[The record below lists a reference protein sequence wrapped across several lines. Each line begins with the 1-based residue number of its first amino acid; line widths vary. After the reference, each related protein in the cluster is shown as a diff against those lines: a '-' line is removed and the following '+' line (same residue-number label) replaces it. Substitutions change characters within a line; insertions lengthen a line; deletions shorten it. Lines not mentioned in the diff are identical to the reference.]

1 MWLYLRQ
8 CLRFC
13 TALQGSD
20 ICSFNVNSFYITE
33 LYFASCLCMNCLCF
47 RYGEGDDEN
56 KTFHNIKE
64 LLLDCMGNPVRKY
77 IIFFCTQ
84 HWLIFS
90 ISFFHHSFCC
100 LSELPCRCRLP
111 TSCVCTS
118 DVRTVYDVW
127 LSWCVSSVGSWMA
140 KDKFSGAGCYR
151 IIIFEE
157 LERQR

>member
-20 ICSFNVNSFYITE
+20 ICSFKVNSFYITE

-64 LLLDCMGNPVRKY
+64 LLLDCMGNPVRKC
-77 IIFFCTQ
+77 IIFSVHSIDRF
-84 HWLIFS
+84 LAFLFS
-90 ISFFHHSFCC
+90 TTVFVVFQNYLVDVVYLPVVFAPVT
-100 LSELPCRCRLP
+100 SELFMMSGYHDVFPLSAHEWLK
-111 TSCVCTS
+111 TSSQVLAVT
-118 DVRTVYDVW
+118 
-127 LSWCVSSVGSWMA
+127 
-140 KDKFSGAGCYR
+140 
-151 IIIFEE
+151 E
-157 LERQR
+157 